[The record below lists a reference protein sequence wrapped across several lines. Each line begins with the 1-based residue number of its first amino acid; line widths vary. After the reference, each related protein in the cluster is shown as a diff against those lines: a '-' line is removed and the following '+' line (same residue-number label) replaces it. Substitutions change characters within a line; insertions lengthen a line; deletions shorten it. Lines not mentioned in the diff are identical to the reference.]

1 MNAGPDSEAA
11 ANAALDAVLE
21 SQWRGVPAVV
31 LRSPPGA
38 GKTGVAQ
45 RVALQSATY
54 LQQRCMV
61 VTQTNEQAYDLTRR
75 LVSNAAGLPI
85 YMFAKQGLSL
95 PDDLRHE
102 ARLRIVQR
110 IGDLPQAPSITIG
123 NAAKWSWIDSADP
136 LFDVQIV
143 DEAFQLPD
151 YKYHLISNL
160 APRHALIGD
169 PGQIDPFVNC
179 EIERWRCDPSGPQVS
194 CPAAL
199 VKRHPSVLQLALP
212 VSRRLNADTV
222 SIIQPAFYP
231 DMPFRAMS
239 RDRAVGFQAAGIM
252 PFDAALDGVADGASI
267 VMVELPPQ
275 ITGEADGELAQ
286 ELVASI
292 SRLLHRRAWM
302 SDDGRVRDVTAAD
315 IGVVC
320 AHVSQVNAVRERLG
334 PGLSD
339 VFVETA
345 NRFQGIE
352 RHFMFVHHPLSGR
365 ADATAFHLDAGRLC
379 VMLSRHRI
387 GCWVFGRHGITDQL
401 TRFAPAGDRALG
413 IDDDP
418 EYKGWRSHLTLLAA
432 LSRANR
438 VFPAVHGRS
447 SSTAAQ
453 FGTVS

>member
-1 MNAGPDSEAA
+1 MSEAPDPELA
-11 ANAALDAVLE
+11 ANAALDAVLD
-21 SQWRGVPAVV
+21 SQWRGVPALV

-45 RVALQSATY
+45 RVALQSAV
-54 LQQRCMV
+54 LLGERCMI
-61 VTQTNEQAYDLTRR
+61 VTQTNEQAFDLTRR
-75 LVSNAAGLPI
+75 LVTNASGLPI
-85 YMFAKQGLSL
+85 HMFAKEGLNL
-95 PDDLRHE
+95 PDDLQQQ
-102 ARLRIVQR
+102 ARLAVVTHIR
-110 IGDLPQAPSITIG
+110 DLPQGPSITIG
-123 NAAKWSWIDSADP
+123 NAAKWSWINTEDS

-151 YKYHLISNL
+151 YKYQLISNL
-160 APRHALIGD
+160 APRHVLIGD

-199 VKRHPSVLQLALP
+199 VQRHPDVMQLALP
-212 VSRRLNADTV
+212 VSRRLNEDTV
-222 SIIQPAFYP
+222 RIIQPAFYP
-231 DMPFRAMS
+231 EMPFRAMS
-239 RDRAVGFQAAGIM
+239 RDRSVGFQVAGIM
-252 PFDAALDGVADGASI
+252 PFDAALDGVASDASI

-275 ITGEADGELAQ
+275 ITGEADAELAE

-292 SRLLHRRAWM
+292 SRLLRRRAWM
-302 SDDGRVRDVTAAD
+302 SDDGQVRDVTAAD

-334 PGLSD
+334 PGLAQ

-352 RHFMFVHHPLSGR
+352 RPFMFVHHPLSGR

-387 GCWVFGRHGITDQL
+387 GCWIFGRQGISEQL
-401 TRFAPAGDRALG
+401 IRFAPAGDRALG
-413 IDDDP
+413 IDEDP
-418 EYKGWRSHLTLLAA
+418 EYRGWRAHLSLLAA
-432 LSRANR
+432 LSRSGR
-438 VFPAVHGRS
+438 VYPAVNGMAS
-447 SSTAAQ
+447 SYAA
-453 FGTVS
+453 

>member
-1 MNAGPDSEAA
+1 VSEAPAPEAA

-21 SQWRGVPAVV
+21 SQWQGVPALV

-45 RVALQSATY
+45 RVALQSAA
-54 LQQRCMV
+54 LLHERCMV
-61 VTQTNEQAYDLTRR
+61 VTQTNEQAFDLTRR
-75 LVSNAAGLPI
+75 LITNAPGLPI
-85 YMFAKQGLSL
+85 YMFAKEELNL
-95 PDDLRHE
+95 PDDLRHQ
-102 ARLRIVQR
+102 AMLRMVHR
-110 IGDLPQAPSITIG
+110 TGDLVQGPSITIG
-123 NAAKWSWIDSADP
+123 NAAKWSWVQTPDP
-136 LFDVQIV
+136 MFDMQIV

-151 YKYHLISNL
+151 YRYQLISNL

-179 EIERWRCDPSGPQVS
+179 EIERWRCDPSGPQVA
-194 CPAAL
+194 CPVAL
-199 VKRHPSVLQLALP
+199 VKRHPTVLQLALS

-239 RDRAVGFQAAGIM
+239 RDRSVGFQVAGIM
-252 PFDAALDGVADGASI
+252 PFDAALDVVAGGASI
-267 VMVELPPQ
+267 IMVELPPQ
-275 ITGEADGELAQ
+275 ITGEADNELAQ
-286 ELVASI
+286 ELVASVL
-292 SRLLHRRAWM
+292 RLLRRRAWM

-334 PGLSD
+334 SGLSD

-352 RHFMFVHHPLSGR
+352 RPFMFVHHPLSGR

-387 GCWVFGRHGITDQL
+387 GCWIFGRQGIAEQL
-401 TRFAPAGDRALG
+401 TRFAPAGNRALG

-418 EYKGWRSHLTLLAA
+418 EYKGWRAHLTLLAA
-432 LSRANR
+432 LSKANR
-438 VFPAVHGRS
+438 LFPAVNGLAVS
-447 SSTAAQ
+447 SAA
-453 FGTVS
+453 

>member
-1 MNAGPDSEAA
+1 MSGAPDPEAT
-11 ANAALDAVLE
+11 ANAALDAVLD
-21 SQWRGVPAVV
+21 SQWHGVPALV

-75 LVSNAAGLPI
+75 LVANKAGLPI
-85 YMFAKQGLSL
+85 YMFARAGLNL

-102 ARLRIVQR
+102 ARLRLVER
-110 IGDLPQAPSITIG
+110 TGDLPVEPSITIG
-123 NAAKWSWIDSADP
+123 NSAKWSWIDSADP
-136 LFDVQIV
+136 MFDLQVV

-151 YKYHLISNL
+151 YKYHLIANL

-169 PGQIDPFVNC
+169 PGQIDPLVSC

-199 VKRHPSVLQLALP
+199 VKRHPDVLQLALP
-212 VSRRLNADTV
+212 VSRRLNEDTV
-222 SIIQPAFYP
+222 SLIQPTFYP
-231 DMPFRAMS
+231 DMAFRAMS
-239 RDRAVGFQAAGIM
+239 RDRSVAFRVAGIM
-252 PFDAALDGVADGASI
+252 PFDAALDGVASGASI

-275 ITGEADGELAQ
+275 ITGEADRELAE

-292 SRLLHRRAWM
+292 LRLLRRGPRM
-302 SDDGRVRDVTAAD
+302 SDDGRVRDVTPAD

-334 PGLSD
+334 AGLSD

-352 RHFMFVHHPLSGR
+352 RPFMFVHHPLSGR
-365 ADATAFHLDAGRLC
+365 SDATAFHLDAGRLC

-387 GCWVFGRHGITDQL
+387 GCWVFGRQGITEQL
-401 TRFAPAGDRALG
+401 IRFAPAGDRALG
-413 IDDDP
+413 IDEDP
-418 EYKGWRSHLTLLAA
+418 EYRGWWAHLTLLAA

-438 VFPAVHGRS
+438 LFPAVNGL
-447 SSTAAQ
+447 TASRVA
-453 FGTVS
+453 

>member
-1 MNAGPDSEAA
+1 MSVAPDPEAA
-11 ANAALDAVLE
+11 ANAALDAVLD
-21 SQWRGVPAVV
+21 SQWQGAPALV

-45 RVALQSATY
+45 RLALQSAA
-54 LQQRCMV
+54 LLHQRCMV
-61 VTQTNEQAYDLTRR
+61 VTQTNEQAFDLTRR
-75 LVSNAAGLPI
+75 LVTNARGLPI
-85 YMFAKQGLSL
+85 HMFAKKGLNL
-95 PDDLRHE
+95 PDDLRQQ
-102 ARLRIVQR
+102 ARLVVVHR
-110 IGDLPQAPSITIG
+110 IGDLPQGPSITIG
-123 NAAKWSWIDSADP
+123 NAAKWSWIDTADP
-136 LFDVQIV
+136 LFDMQIV

-151 YKYHLISNL
+151 YKFQLISNL

-179 EIERWRCDPSGPQVS
+179 EIERWRCDASGPQVS

-199 VKRHPSVLQLALP
+199 VKRHPTVLQLALP

-231 DMPFRAMS
+231 HMPFRAMS
-239 RDRAVGFQAAGIM
+239 RDRSVRFEVAGIR
-252 PFDAALDGVADGASI
+252 PFDAALDGVAAGVSI

-292 SRLLHRRAWM
+292 FRLLRRRAWM
-302 SDDGRVRDVTAAD
+302 SDDRRVREVTASD

-352 RHFMFVHHPLSGR
+352 RPFMFVHHPLSGR

-387 GCWVFGRHGITDQL
+387 GCWIFGRQGVTQQL

-418 EYKGWRSHLTLLAA
+418 EYQGWRAHLTLLAA

-438 VFPAVHGRS
+438 LFPAVKGLDAS
-447 SSTAAQ
+447 NAAC
-453 FGTVS
+453 V

>member
-1 MNAGPDSEAA
+1 MSVAPDPEMI
-11 ANAALDAVLE
+11 ANTALEAVLD
-21 SQWRGVPAVV
+21 SQWQGVPALV

-45 RVALQSATY
+45 RLALQSAT
-54 LQQRCMV
+54 LLHERCMV
-61 VTQTNEQAYDLTRR
+61 VTQTNEQAFELTRR
-75 LVSNAAGLPI
+75 LAVNARGMPV
-85 YMFAKQGLSL
+85 YMFAKKSLVL
-95 PDDLRHE
+95 PDDLRQS
-102 ARLRIVQR
+102 ARVVRVHR
-110 IGDLPQAPSITIG
+110 IGDLPHGPSITVG
-123 NAAKWSWIDSADP
+123 NASKWSWVQTPDP
-136 LFDVQIV
+136 LFDMQIV

-151 YKYHLISNL
+151 YRYQLISNL

-179 EIERWRCDPSGPQVS
+179 EIERWRCDPSGPQVA
-194 CPAAL
+194 CPVAL
-199 VKRHPSVLQLALP
+199 VKRHPTVLQLALP

-239 RDRAVGFQAAGIM
+239 HDRSVSFQVAGIM
-252 PFDAALDGVADGASI
+252 PFDAALDGVAAGASI

-275 ITGEADGELAQ
+275 VTGEADGELAQ
-286 ELVASI
+286 LLVASI
-292 SRLLHRRAWM
+292 LRLMRRRARM
-302 SDDGRVRDVTAAD
+302 SDDGQVRDVTAGD

-334 PGLSD
+334 PGLTD

-352 RHFMFVHHPLSGR
+352 RPFMFVHHPLSGR

-387 GCWVFGRHGITDQL
+387 GCWIFARQGITEQL

-418 EYKGWRSHLTLLAA
+418 EYQGWRAHLTLLSA
-432 LSRANR
+432 LSIANR
-438 VFPAVHGRS
+438 MFPAVAGLAPAD
-447 SSTAAQ
+447 AA
-453 FGTVS
+453 

>member
-1 MNAGPDSEAA
+1 MNEAPDPEAA
-11 ANAALDAVLE
+11 ADAALDAVLA
-21 SQWRGVPAVV
+21 SQWQGVPALV

-45 RVALQSATY
+45 RVALQSAA
-54 LQQRCMV
+54 LLDERCMV
-61 VTQTNEQAYDLTRR
+61 VTQTNEQAFDLTRR
-75 LVSNAAGLPI
+75 LIGNSRGLPI
-85 YMFAKQGLSL
+85 YMFAKDGLNL
-95 PDDLRHE
+95 PGYMAGDR
-102 ARLRIVQR
+102 RLVVVTKIA
-110 IGDLPQAPSITIG
+110 DLPQGPSITIG
-123 NAAKWSWIDSADP
+123 NAAKWSWINTENP

-151 YKYHLISNL
+151 YRYQLISNL
-160 APRHALIGD
+160 APRHVLIGD

-179 EIERWRCDPSGPQVS
+179 EIERWRCDPAGPQVS

-199 VKRHPSVLQLALP
+199 VKRHPGVMQLALP
-212 VSRRLNADTV
+212 VSRRLNEDTV
-222 SIIQPAFYP
+222 RIIQPAFYP

-239 RDRAVGFQAAGIM
+239 RDRSVGFGVAGIM
-252 PFDAALDGVADGASI
+252 PFDAALDGVAGGASI

-292 SRLLHRRAWM
+292 LRLLRRRAWM
-302 SDDGRVRDVTAAD
+302 SDDGQVGEVTPED

-334 PGLSD
+334 PELSS

-352 RHFMFVHHPLSGR
+352 RPFMFVHHPLSGR

-387 GCWVFGRHGITDQL
+387 GCWIFGRQGISEQL
-401 TRFAPAGDRALG
+401 MRFSPVGDRALG

-418 EYKGWRSHLTLLAA
+418 EYHGWRAHLMLLAGLA
-432 LSRANR
+432 RAGR
-438 VFPAVHGRS
+438 LYPAVNGMAAT
-447 SSTAAQ
+447 TAA
-453 FGTVS
+453 

>member
-1 MNAGPDSEAA
+1 MSMAPDPEAT
-11 ANAALDAVLE
+11 ANAALDAVLD
-21 SQWRGVPAVV
+21 SQWQGVPALV

-54 LQQRCMV
+54 LKERCMV
-61 VTQTNEQAYDLTRR
+61 VTQTNEQAFDLTRR
-75 LVSNAAGLPI
+75 LVANRAGLPI
-85 YMFAKQGLSL
+85 YMFARAGLNL

-102 ARLRIVQR
+102 ARLRLVER
-110 IGDLPQAPSITIG
+110 TGDLSAEPSITVG
-123 NAAKWSWIDSADP
+123 NAAKWSWIDSSDP
-136 LFDVQIV
+136 MFDMQVV

-169 PGQIDPFVNC
+169 PGQIDPFVSC

-199 VKRHPSVLQLALP
+199 VKRHPGVLQLVLP
-212 VSRRLNADTV
+212 VSRRLNEDTV
-222 SIIQPAFYP
+222 SLIQPAFYP

-239 RDRAVGFQAAGIM
+239 RDRSVAFQVAGIM
-252 PFDAALDGVADGASI
+252 PFDAALDGVATGASI

-275 ITGEADGELAQ
+275 ITGEVDRELAE

-292 SRLLHRRAWM
+292 LRLLRRGPRM
-302 SDDGRVRDVTAAD
+302 SDDGRVRDVTPAD

-320 AHVSQVNAVRERLG
+320 AHVSQVNAVCERLG
-334 PGLSD
+334 PGLSE

-352 RHFMFVHHPLSGR
+352 RPFMFVHHPLSGR
-365 ADATAFHLDAGRLC
+365 SDAKAFHLDAGRLC

-387 GCWVFGRHGITDQL
+387 GCWIFGRQGITEQL
-401 TRFAPAGDRALG
+401 IRFAPAGDRAIG

-418 EYKGWRSHLTLLAA
+418 EYRGWRAHLTLLAA
-432 LSRANR
+432 LSRTNR
-438 VFPAVHGRS
+438 LFPAVNGLAPS
-447 SSTAAQ
+447 MVA
-453 FGTVS
+453 

>member
-1 MNAGPDSEAA
+1 MTEPLDPEVEA
-11 ANAALDAVLE
+11 NLALDRVLA
-21 SQWRGVPAVV
+21 SQWQGVPALI

-45 RVALQSATY
+45 RIALQSAA
-54 LQQRCMV
+54 LLHQRCMV
-61 VTQTNEQAYDLTRR
+61 VTQTNEQAFDLTRR
-75 LVSNAAGLPI
+75 LVANARGMPI
-85 YMFAKQGLSL
+85 HMFAKREINL
-95 PDDLRHE
+95 PDDLSH
-102 ARLRIVQR
+102 AGNLVLVH
-110 IGDLPQAPSITIG
+110 DVASLPQGPSITIG
-123 NAAKWSWIDSADP
+123 NAAKWSWIRTEDP
-136 LFDVQIV
+136 MFDVQVV

-151 YKYHLISNL
+151 YRFQLIANL

-169 PGQIDPFVNC
+169 PGQIDPFVSC

-199 VKRHPSVLQLALP
+199 AKRHPQVLQLALP
-212 VSRRLNADTV
+212 VSRRLNEDTV
-222 SIIQPAFYP
+222 GLIQPAFYP

-239 RDRAVGFQAAGIM
+239 RDRSVHFQVAGIM
-252 PFDAALDGVADGASI
+252 PFDAALDAVSAGASI

-292 SRLLHRRAWM
+292 RRLLMRGSYM
-302 SDDGRVRDVTAAD
+302 SDDGEVTRVTPDS

-334 PGLSD
+334 ADLAG

-352 RHFMFVHHPLSGR
+352 RAFMFVHHPLSGR

-387 GCWVFGRHGITDQL
+387 GCWVFGRQGITTQL

-413 IDDDP
+413 IDEDP
-418 EYKGWRSHLTLLAA
+418 EFDGWRAHLTLMAA
-432 LSRANR
+432 LARANR
-438 VFPAVHGRS
+438 LFPAVNGLAS
-447 SSTAAQ
+447 SNAA
-453 FGTVS
+453 

>member
-1 MNAGPDSEAA
+1 MSVAPDPQAA
-11 ANAALDAVLE
+11 ANAALDAVLD
-21 SQWRGVPAVV
+21 SQWQGVPALV

-45 RVALQSATY
+45 RLALQSATY
-54 LQQRCMV
+54 LKQRCMV

-75 LVSNAAGLPI
+75 LVTNAAGLPI
-85 YMFAKQGLSL
+85 YMFARQGLNL

-110 IGDLPQAPSITIG
+110 TGDLPQEPSITIG
-123 NAAKWSWIDSADP
+123 NAAKWSWIDTEEP

-151 YKYHLISNL
+151 YKFQLISNL

-179 EIERWRCDPSGPQVS
+179 EIERWRCDPAGPQVS
-194 CPAAL
+194 SPSAL
-199 VKRHPSVLQLALP
+199 LKRHPTVLQLALP

-239 RDRAVGFQAAGIM
+239 RDRSVRFDVAGIM
-252 PFDAALDGVADGASI
+252 PFDAALDEVAAGASI

-286 ELVASI
+286 ELVESI
-292 SRLLHRRAWM
+292 RRLLRRRAQM
-302 SDDGRVRDVTAAD
+302 SDDGRVSEVTPGD

-334 PGLSD
+334 SAMAD

-352 RHFMFVHHPLSGR
+352 RPFMFVHHPLSGR

-387 GCWVFGRHGITDQL
+387 GCWIFGRQGISEQL

-418 EYKGWRSHLTLLAA
+418 EYQGWRAHLTLLAA

-438 VFPAVHGRS
+438 VFPAVHGLAPS
-447 SSTAAQ
+447 NAA
-453 FGTVS
+453 

>member
-1 MNAGPDSEAA
+1 MSVAPDPEPA
-11 ANAALDAVLE
+11 ANAALAAVLD
-21 SQWRGVPAVV
+21 SQWQGVPALV
-31 LRSPPGA
+31 LCSPPGA

-45 RVALQSATY
+45 RVALQSAA
-54 LQQRCMV
+54 LLHERCMV
-61 VTQTNEQAYDLTRR
+61 VTQTNEQAFDLTRR
-75 LVSNAAGLPI
+75 LVANARGLPI
-85 YMFAKQGLSL
+85 HMFAKEGLNL
-95 PDDLRHE
+95 PDDLRRQT
-102 ARLRIVQR
+102 RLVVVHRIE
-110 IGDLPQAPSITIG
+110 DLPQGPSITIG
-123 NAAKWSWIDSADP
+123 NAAKWSWIDTEDP

-151 YKYHLISNL
+151 YKFQLISNL
-160 APRHALIGD
+160 ATRHALIGD

-199 VKRHPSVLQLALP
+199 VKRHPTVLQLALP

-222 SIIQPAFYP
+222 SIIQPAFYR

-239 RDRAVGFQAAGIM
+239 WDRSVRFEVAGIM
-252 PFDAALDGVADGASI
+252 PFDAALDGVAAGASI

-275 ITGEADGELAQ
+275 ITGEADRELAQ
-286 ELVASI
+286 ELVESI
-292 SRLLHRRAWM
+292 RRLLHRGAWM
-302 SDDGRVRDVTAAD
+302 SDDGRVLEVTAGN

-334 PGLSD
+334 AGMAD

-352 RHFMFVHHPLSGR
+352 RPFMFVHHPLSGR

-387 GCWVFGRHGITDQL
+387 GCWIFGRQGITEQL
-401 TRFAPAGDRALG
+401 IRFTPVGDRALG

-418 EYKGWRSHLTLLAA
+418 EYQGWRAHLTLLAT
-432 LSRANR
+432 LLKANR
-438 VFPAVHGRS
+438 IFPAVNGL
-447 SSTAAQ
+447 TASNV
-453 FGTVS
+453 T

>member
-1 MNAGPDSEAA
+1 MSMAPDPEAT
-11 ANAALDAVLE
+11 ANAALDAVLD
-21 SQWRGVPAVV
+21 SQWQGVAALV

-75 LVSNAAGLPI
+75 LVANRAGLPI
-85 YMFAKQGLSL
+85 YMFARAGLNL

-102 ARLRIVQR
+102 ARLRLVER
-110 IGDLPQAPSITIG
+110 TGDLPAEPSIAIG

-136 LFDVQIV
+136 MFDVQVV

-160 APRHALIGD
+160 APRHVLIGD
-169 PGQIDPFVNC
+169 PGQIDPFVSC

-199 VKRHPSVLQLALP
+199 VKRHPDVLQLALP
-212 VSRRLNADTV
+212 VSRRLNEDTV
-222 SIIQPAFYP
+222 SLIQPAFYP

-239 RDRAVGFQAAGIM
+239 RDRSVAFQVAGIM
-252 PFDAALDGVADGASI
+252 PFDAALDGVATGASI

-275 ITGEADGELAQ
+275 ITGEADLELAE

-292 SRLLHRRAWM
+292 LRLLRRGPRM
-302 SDDGRVRDVTAAD
+302 SDDGRVRDVTPAD

-320 AHVSQVNAVRERLG
+320 AHVSQVNAVRQRLG
-334 PGLSD
+334 TGLSD

-352 RHFMFVHHPLSGR
+352 RPFMFVHHPLSGR
-365 ADATAFHLDAGRLC
+365 SDATAFHLDAGRLC

-387 GCWVFGRHGITDQL
+387 GCWIFGRQGITEQL
-401 TRFAPAGDRALG
+401 IRFAPAGDRALG
-413 IDDDP
+413 IDEDP
-418 EYKGWRSHLTLLAA
+418 EYRGWRAHLTLLAA

-438 VFPAVHGRS
+438 LFPAVNGLAPSRV
-447 SSTAAQ
+447 A
-453 FGTVS
+453 

>member
-1 MNAGPDSEAA
+1 MNVPPDPEAIA
-11 ANAALDAVLE
+11 DAALEAVLA
-21 SQWRGVPAVV
+21 SQWQGVPALV

-45 RVALQSATY
+45 RVALQSAA
-54 LQQRCMV
+54 LLHERCMV
-61 VTQTNEQAYDLTRR
+61 VTQTNEQAFDLTRR
-75 LVSNAAGLPI
+75 LVTNARGLPI
-85 YMFAKQGLSL
+85 HMFAKEGLNL
-95 PDDLRHE
+95 PDDLRQQ
-102 ARLRIVQR
+102 ARLSMVHR
-110 IGDLPQAPSITIG
+110 IGDLPGGPSITIG
-123 NAAKWSWIDSADP
+123 NAAKWSWIDTEYP

-151 YKYHLISNL
+151 YKFQLISNL
-160 APRHALIGD
+160 AARHALIGD

-199 VKRHPSVLQLALP
+199 VRRHPTVLQLALP

-222 SIIQPAFYP
+222 GIIQPAFYP

-239 RDRAVGFQAAGIM
+239 RDRSVRFEVAGIM
-252 PFDAALDGVADGASI
+252 PFDAALDGVAAGASI

-275 ITGEADGELAQ
+275 ITGEADGALAQ

-292 SRLLHRRAWM
+292 RRLLRRRAWV
-302 SDDGRVRDVTAAD
+302 SDDGRGREVTAGD

-334 PGLSD
+334 PGLAD

-352 RHFMFVHHPLSGR
+352 RPFMFVHHPLSGR

-387 GCWVFGRHGITDQL
+387 GCWIFGRQGIAEQL

-418 EYKGWRSHLTLLAA
+418 EYHGWRAHLTLLAA

-438 VFPAVHGRS
+438 MFPAVHGLAL
-447 SSTAAQ
+447 SST
-453 FGTVS
+453 G

>member
-1 MNAGPDSEAA
+1 MSVAPEPEAA
-11 ANAALDAVLE
+11 ANAALDAVLD
-21 SQWRGVPAVV
+21 SQWQGIPALV

-75 LVSNAAGLPI
+75 LISNRAGLPI
-85 YMFAKQGLSL
+85 YMFARKGLNP
-95 PDDLRHE
+95 PDDVRHHV
-102 ARLRIVQR
+102 RIRMVER
-110 IGDLPQAPSITIG
+110 TGDLPAEPSITIG

-136 LFDVQIV
+136 LFDMQIV

-169 PGQIDPFVNC
+169 PGQIDPFVSC

-199 VKRHPSVLQLALP
+199 VKRHPQVLQLALP
-212 VSRRLNADTV
+212 VSRRLNEDTV
-222 SIIQPAFYP
+222 SLLQPAFYP

-239 RDRAVGFQAAGIM
+239 RDRSVGFQVAGIM
-252 PFDAALDGVADGASI
+252 PFDAALDGVAAGASI

-275 ITGEADGELAQ
+275 ITGEADSELAQ

-292 SRLLHRRAWM
+292 VRLLRRRAWM
-302 SDDGRVRDVTAAD
+302 SDDSRVRDVSPAD

-334 PGLSD
+334 PALSD

-352 RHFMFVHHPLSGR
+352 RPFMFVHHPLSGR

-387 GCWVFGRHGITDQL
+387 GCWIFGRQGVTEQL

-418 EYKGWRSHLTLLAA
+418 EYQGWRAHLTLLATLA
-432 LSRANR
+432 RANR
-438 VFPAVHGRS
+438 MFPAVNGLAPS
-447 SSTAAQ
+447 SAA
-453 FGTVS
+453 